1 LVPSSPDWLDDEAY
15 LNDEY
20 PGDLDLY
27 EDPDHAPPPD
37 LDDAQLDA
45 LIAEAREVT
54 AEQARAA
61 ELAARLGHTAVLAA
75 VSAEV
80 TGRCGPG
87 LPGSA
92 QICPGEYASPAAGF
106 AAGQPLDTAPG
117 GPVLASF
124 LDDAAGPD
132 DRYTGATDDEI
143 LGVICAWDR
152 VEAHASA
159 RKHAAVA
166 ELIR

>member
-1 LVPSSPDWLDDEAY
+1 
-15 LNDEY
+15 
-20 PGDLDLY
+20 
-27 EDPDHAPPPD
+27 
-37 LDDAQLDA
+37 
-45 LIAEAREVT
+45 
-54 AEQARAA
+54 
-61 ELAARLGHTAVLAA
+61 VLAA